1 MSEWNMWPSFKG
13 FAISIVVI
21 IVIMYVYSGAIF
33 CVCPGIYIGTSRA
46 SLNARLL
53 GNHAIK
59 LVVQVSD
66 GDHEP
71 LLAQSARV
79 LHAAFP
85 PDGPLV
91 HMPRLLDIIHE
102 YASEGQHVLICSK
115 TCRGLGPTVAA
126 AYLVRFL
133 GYSEAAAVAHVNAIK
148 PDAMLSGRTAS
159 ALKTLTAVA
168 PSCES
173 AQT

>member
-1 MSEWNMWPSFKG
+1 MWPSLQG
-13 FAISIVVI
+13 FAISIAVI
-21 IVIMYVYSGAIF
+21 IFIMYVYSGAVF

-53 GNHAIK
+53 DNHLVK

-66 GDHEP
+66 GEHEP
-71 LLAQSARV
+71 LLVSSARV

-102 YASEGQHVLICSK
+102 HASEGQHVLICSK
-115 TCRGLGPTVAA
+115 TCRGLAPTVAA
-126 AYLVRFL
+126 GYLVRYL
-133 GYSEAAAVAHVNAIK
+133 GYSEAAAVAHVNGVK
-148 PDAMLSGRTAS
+148 PDAMLSGRTTR
-159 ALKTLTAVA
+159 ALQTLTDAV
-168 PSCES
+168 PSSES
-173 AQT
+173 DQT